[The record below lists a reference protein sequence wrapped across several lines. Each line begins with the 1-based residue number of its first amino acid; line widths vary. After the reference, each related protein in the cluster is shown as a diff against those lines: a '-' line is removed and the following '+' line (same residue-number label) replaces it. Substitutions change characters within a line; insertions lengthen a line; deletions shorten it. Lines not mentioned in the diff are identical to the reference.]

1 MKPLGAIIE
10 KVTDCNISLPVH
22 VVKKSDSTVIDVT
35 NCYRKAKKHNLV
47 TNKMESGD
55 IIV

>member
-1 MKPLGAIIE
+1 VKPLGAIIE